1 MTHSVSLGAAGL
13 RTAIV
18 LAGLTAFALPAAL
31 PELASAASPDS
42 TVVRTESRLPG
53 WLQRLDTR
61 GGEKNGAAGYG
72 SPVPGAALD
81 RGNLQETPSAAPIV
95 TAQASDAAFRIN
107 QLEEQVRVLNG
118 QIEEMNFQLLQL
130 QEQLRKMQEDNE
142 FRFQELEDRSD
153 ASGGASAKDNSL
165 GKSKPSDSAA
175 GNGESD
181 GSDTRKSLTDLI
193 EQNSD
198 AGPALGEPPAELGT
212 LTFDADGNLVDS
224 NVGKPIDLTQPG
236 QQSSLAPET
245 LPGDAG
251 ERFNLGYQYVQ
262 AGEYEQAEQ
271 VFRSFMADFNGDA
284 KTSDAAFWLGESLF
298 SQGKYEEAARIF
310 LENHKAYPQAP
321 LAAQNLLKLGVS
333 LAGLD
338 QRELACATYAE
349 VPKKYPGMSNAVRK
363 RVAIEQQAAKCKNG

>member
-1 MTHSVSLGAAGL
+1 MKHSTSLRMALFCASL
-13 RTAIV
+13 V
-18 LAGLTAFALPAAL
+18 LPAGFPGLAVAAT
-31 PELASAASPDS
+31 PEGKPAAN
-42 TVVRTESRLPG
+42 
-53 WLQRLDTR
+53 WLQRLEMR
-61 GGEKNGAAGYG
+61 GSEKAGAAGYG
-72 SPVPGAALD
+72 NPVPGAAL
-81 RGNLQETPSAAPIV
+81 GSPASPAAAGEPII

-118 QIEEMNFQLLQL
+118 QVEEMNFQLLQL

-153 ASGGASAKDNSL
+153 ASGGASATKKNPGENSL
-165 GKSKPSDSAA
+165 GKSEPSDSAT
-175 GNGESD
+175 GDNGESD
-181 GSDTRKSLTDLI
+181 GSGTRKTLTDLI

-198 AGPALGEPPAELGT
+198 AGPVIGEPPASLGT
-212 LTFDADGNLVDS
+212 LTFDANGNLVDS

-236 QQSSLAPET
+236 QQSSLSTET
-245 LPGDAG
+245 LPDGPD

-262 AGEYEQAEQ
+262 AGEYEQAEA
-271 VFRSFMADFNGDA
+271 VFRSFMADFDGDA

-298 SQGKYEEAARIF
+298 SQGKYEDAARVF

-333 LAGLD
+333 LAGLE

-349 VPKKYPGMSNAVRK
+349 VPKKYPQMSNAVRK

>member
-1 MTHSVSLGAAGL
+1 MKHSLSLRAAVLLSALALPGALSGALPGL
-13 RTAIV
+13 
-18 LAGLTAFALPAAL
+18 AFAASQ
-31 PELASAASPDS
+31 EGKLARAETPIVS
-42 TVVRTESRLPG
+42 
-53 WLQRLDTR
+53 WLQRLDKR
-61 GGEKNGAAGYG
+61 GAEKNGAAGYNAG
-72 SPVPGAALD
+72 GTGLQPGVSLGNRVPQSG
-81 RGNLQETPSAAPIV
+81 TSAAPIV

-118 QIEEMNFQLLQL
+118 QIEEMNFQLLQM

-153 ASGGASAKDNSL
+153 ASGSAKDNSL
-165 GKSKPSDSAA
+165 GKSKPSDSTA

-181 GSDTRKSLTDLI
+181 GTGTRKSLTDLI

-198 AGPALGEPPAELGT
+198 AGPALGEPPAALGT

-236 QQSSLAPET
+236 QQTSLAPET
-245 LPGDAG
+245 LPNGPA

-262 AGEYEQAEQ
+262 AGEYEQAEA
-271 VFRSFMADFNGDA
+271 VFRSFMADFDGDA
-284 KTSDAAFWLGESLF
+284 RTPDAAFWLGESLF
-298 SQGKYEEAARIF
+298 SQGRYEDAARIF

-333 LAGLD
+333 LAGLN

-349 VPKKYPGMSNAVRK
+349 VPKKYPQMSNAVRK
-363 RVAIEQQAAKCKNG
+363 RVVIEQQAAKCKNG